1 MIPSEWCQG
10 TLDDLEIEDD
20 VTFGALRSVP
30 WMALRLALRDVTF
43 CWPTDV
49 DAMPSAWEDLARQ
62 SNLLNWHPG
71 DAHELL
77 RSDAAGADEL
87 CHLAVHKLIF
97 GALDRPEDWRSWL
110 FAEAAASA
118 TDVLVL
124 GALLNARCDSAFVPM
139 QVEVL
144 QVCWDDAGR
153 DEDALAAALL
163 ILAADPV
170 AVWREVVA
178 LIEDHVTEQRGLIDV
193 RASAA
198 AFALRVA
205 EPWGPLLLHFQTAWW
220 VAAVRMSR
228 HDAAPGADLNALRS
242 SLFAATSPLDTLVL
256 WNAGCAQ

>member
-1 MIPSEWCQG
+1 MN
-10 TLDDLEIEDD
+10 DLQIEDD
-20 VTFGALRSVP
+20 ATFEALRGVP
-30 WMALRLALRDVTF
+30 WTALCLALRDVTF
-43 CWPTDV
+43 CWPTHV
-49 DAMPSAWEDLARQ
+49 EAMPAAWEDVARQ

-97 GALDRPEDWRSWL
+97 DLLDRSEDWRSWL

-124 GALLNARCDSAFVPM
+124 GALLSARCDSVFVPM

-163 ILAADPV
+163 VLAADPV

-178 LIEDHVTEQRGLIDV
+178 LIEGHVTEQRELVDV

-220 VAAVRMSR
+220 IA
-228 HDAAPGADLNALRS
+228 ALRAPEHDTAPS
-242 SLFAATSPLDTLVL
+242 GDLKALRTSLFAATSPLDTLVNL
-256 WNAGCAQ
+256 NTPGAQ